1 MKPSE
6 LLKSLLEWNDGKIS
20 GFYKCVK
27 GDNELEYHCFGFGE
41 ITLSGYEMHPY
52 CYDGYI
58 SNAFPNVTGG
68 LFLTYSSP
76 FLSISKDV
84 PIRVSSARCS
94 KLRKPLDIIAESD
107 IESIAKKIY
116 DNCSLYVELKKQVD
130 IECAKLKKE
139 ENLKRFREAIK
150 EESFVTKILDKLS
163 YF

>member
-6 LLKSLLEWNDGKIS
+6 LLKALLEWNDGKIS

-41 ITLSGYEMHPY
+41 ITLSGFENHPY
-52 CYDGYI
+52 SHDGYI

-94 KLRKPLDIIAESD
+94 NLSKSLDAITESD

-139 ENLKRFREAIK
+139 EELKKFRDAIK